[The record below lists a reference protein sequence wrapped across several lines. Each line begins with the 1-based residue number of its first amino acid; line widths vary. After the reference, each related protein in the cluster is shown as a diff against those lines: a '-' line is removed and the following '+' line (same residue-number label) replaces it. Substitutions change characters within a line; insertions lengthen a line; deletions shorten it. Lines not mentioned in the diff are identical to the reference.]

1 MDTLHNNPP
10 APAEL
15 FAEEIEALKIR
26 AESFGEISEDNA
38 GDARD
43 LIGLAKTL
51 AKDIDSKRKE
61 EKQPHLDAGRE
72 IDGTYNPL
80 VASAKASVQ
89 SVEKALTAF
98 VIEQKR
104 KAEEARREAERKAA
118 EEAAKA
124 KAMEDDALLA
134 ETTAQAAQDAANA
147 AEIAAAKQK
156 MAGNVKGSE
165 GFRAAGLRT
174 IRKAKVTDY
183 DKLVLHYGRHPDIQA
198 IAEKLANA
206 AIRAAKGGPVD
217 IPGVEVVETE
227 QLV

>member
-1 MDTLHNNPP
+1 MQNLHNNPP
-10 APAEL
+10 AAAEL
-15 FAEEIEALKIR
+15 FAEEIESLKIR
-26 AESFGEISEDNA
+26 ADVFGEISEANA

-80 VASAKASVQ
+80 VTSAKASVQ

-104 KAEEARREAERKAA
+104 KADEARREAERKAA

-124 KAMEDDALLA
+124 EEEERLEA
-134 ETTAQAAQDAANA
+134 ERKA
-147 AEIAAAKQK
+147 AEEAAKKAEQERLEAEK
-156 MAGNVKGSE
+156 KAAEEARK
-165 GFRAAGLRT
+165 AAG
-174 IRKAKVTDY
+174 KASRSLATD
-183 DKLVLHYGRHPDIQA
+183 
-198 IAEKLANA
+198 
-206 AIRAAKGGPVD
+206 
-217 IPGVEVVETE
+217 VETKKD
-227 QLV
+227 

>member
-10 APAEL
+10 AAAEL

-26 AESFGEISEDNA
+26 ADVFGEISEANA

-80 VASAKASVQ
+80 VTSAKASVQ

-104 KAEEARREAERKAA
+104 KADEARREAERLAA

-165 GFRAAGLRT
+165 GFRAAGLRIT
-174 IRKAKVTDY
+174 RKAKVIDNL
-183 DKLVLHYGRHPDIQA
+183 KLVQHYALHSDVIA
-198 IAEKLANA
+198 AAEKAANA
-206 AIRAAKGGPVD
+206 TIRAAKGEPVE

>member
-1 MDTLHNNPP
+1 MQNLHNNPP
-10 APAEL
+10 AAAEL
-15 FAEEIEALKIR
+15 FAEEIESLKIR
-26 AESFGEISEDNA
+26 ADVFGEISEANA

-80 VASAKASVQ
+80 VTSAKASVQ

-104 KAEEARREAERKAA
+104 KADEARREAERKAA

-124 KAMEDDALLA
+124 KVMEDDALLA
-134 ETTAQAAQDAANA
+134 ETTAQAAQDAASA

-174 IRKAKVTDY
+174 VRKAKVIDNM
-183 DKLVLHYGRHPDIQA
+183 KLVHHYALHPDVIA
-198 IAEKLANA
+198 AAEKVANA
-206 AIRAAKGGPVD
+206 TIRAAKGEPVD